1 MNLVVRNPATGEV
14 VGEAAAATRDDVRA
28 AVARARA
35 AQPAWAALSIAER
48 VGHLRA
54 FQEAL
59 LAARLDVATL
69 VTRET
74 GKPLAEALGSDVLP
88 ALDALQ
94 WTAAHGPRVLVAEK
108 VKLSNPLFVGRASH
122 VEHEP
127 LGVVGIVSPW
137 NYPLAIPCGN
147 VAHAL
152 LAGNAVVL
160 KPASLAPLTALR
172 MRELM
177 TQAGIPEDVCIV
189 VPGSGKETGEALV
202 DADIDHLV
210 FTGSVPVGRA
220 VDARLHARGV
230 SSTMELGGSDPAIVL
245 EDAHLENAARGIVW
259 GRFTNAGQTCAAIKR
274 VFVHRSLHDR
284 FVAEVVRR
292 SAALRVGDP
301 LSNLTDV
308 GALTDPR
315 SVEDMEAFLD
325 DARKRGGRVLCGG
338 RARPDLGP
346 QFFEPAVV
354 VDLPPDARLLAE
366 ECFGPILPIVPYDT
380 EDEAVRLAN
389 ETRFGL
395 SASVW
400 TQDLARGERIARRLR
415 AGTVTVNDSLY
426 TFAANETPWGGV
438 KASGHGRTHGP
449 WGLREMTRL
458 KHVSTTPA
466 KPGSVWWFP
475 YGATLRDTYM
485 AGAAFLY
492 GSVADK
498 ARTGAGLTAN
508 LLRRLRR

>member
-1 MNLVVRNPATGEV
+1 MSITVRNPATGEV
-14 VGEAAAATRDDVRA
+14 VGEAPSSTRADVLA

-35 AQPAWAALSIAER
+35 AQPAWAARDAKER
-48 VGHLRA
+48 AHLLRTL
-54 FQEAL
+54 QEAL
-59 LAARLDVATL
+59 LADRLDMADL
-69 VTRET
+69 VSRET
-74 GKPLAEALGSDVLP
+74 GKPLSEALGSDVLP
-88 ALDALQ
+88 ALDALK
-94 WTAAHGPRVLVAEK
+94 WAHTHGPRILAREK
-108 VKLSNPLFVGRASH
+108 VKLSNPLFVGRTSH

-152 LAGNAVVL
+152 LAGNTVVL
-160 KPASLAPLTALR
+160 KPASLAPLTSLR
-172 MRELM
+172 LRELM
-177 TQAGIPEDVCIV
+177 TRAGIPEDICLV
-189 VPGSGKETGEALV
+189 VPGSGKEAGEALV

-210 FTGSVPVGRA
+210 FTGSVPVGRE
-220 VDARLHARGV
+220 VDARLHLRGV
-230 SSTMELGGSDPAIVL
+230 SSTMELGGSDPALVL
-245 EDAHLENAARGIVW
+245 DDAHLENAARGIVW

-274 VFVHRSLHDR
+274 AYVHRSLHDA
-284 FVAEVVRR
+284 FVAKVVDLA
-292 SAALRVGDP
+292 SSLRVGDP
-301 LSNLTDV
+301 LSRQTDV

-315 SVEDMEAFLD
+315 SAADMEAFLE

-346 QFFEPAVV
+346 QFFEPTVV
-354 VDLPPDARLLAE
+354 VDLPADARLLAE

-389 ETRFGL
+389 STPFGL
-395 SASVW
+395 GASVW
-400 TQDLARGERIARRLR
+400 TQDAERGARVARRLH

-438 KASGHGRTHGP
+438 KASGHGRTHGR
-449 WGLREMTRL
+449 WGLLEMTRT
-458 KHVSTTPA
+458 KHVGVSPA
-466 KPGSVWWFP
+466 KPASVWWFP
-475 YGATLRDTYM
+475 YGAALRDTYM

-492 GSVADK
+492 GKPADK